1 MQAMVQSALSLMFS
15 STRRILAMKKRSLGN
30 LIRILGPGFVSGAAD
45 NDPAGI
51 ATYTQVGAQ
60 FGYGQLWTAPF
71 ALPLLIAIQEACARI
86 GAVTGKGLAAL
97 IKEHYGPIVLYAS
110 VAIIVVTNTI
120 NIGADIGAMAEA
132 IRLLVPIPFIVLVL
146 GTAFVTLSLE
156 IFSSYRTYAKYL
168 KGLSAVAFV
177 YLLTAFIVKEPW
189 LRILK
194 ATFVPHIEL
203 SFAFLLIILANIG
216 TTIAPYLFFWETS
229 QEVEEDKAAGR
240 IGITGKVTI
249 SRDAIDNMR
258 LDNAIGM
265 FASQLITWSI
275 IVVSATVLNQ
285 HGVTNL
291 NTAAD
296 AAKALEPLVHSFPYA
311 GFLAKLLF
319 AIGIVSAGLL
329 VVPVLAGSAGY
340 ALAESLGWDEGLDLK
355 FTRAHGFYGVITAS
369 TLVGVAINFVG
380 IDPIKLLVYT
390 SVLNGVAAVPLI
402 FLIIRIS
409 GNEAIMGDYV
419 SRKLS
424 IGFTWLAF
432 MAMSGAAIAAL
443 FTFLRG
449 G

>member
-1 MQAMVQSALSLMFS
+1 M
-15 STRRILAMKKRSLGN
+15 MKKRSLGS

-51 ATYTQVGAQ
+51 ATYTQAGAQ
-60 FGYGQLWTAPF
+60 FGYGQLWTALF
-71 ALPLLIAIQEACARI
+71 ALPLLIAVQEACARI

-97 IKEHYGPIVLYAS
+97 IKEHYSARVLYAAVS
-110 VAIIVVTNTI
+110 IIVITNTI

-132 IRLLVPIPFIVLVL
+132 IRLIVPISFIILVL
-146 GTAFVTLSLE
+146 GTTLITLSLE
-156 IFSSYRTYAKYL
+156 ILSSYRTYARYL
-168 KGLSAVAFV
+168 KTLSAVALV
-177 YLLTAFIVKEPW
+177 YLLTALIVKEPW
-189 LRILK
+189 LRILR

-203 SFAFLLIILANIG
+203 SFAFLLIVLANIG

-240 IGITGKVTI
+240 IGPHGTVTT
-249 SRDAIDNMR
+249 SSDAIADLR
-258 LDNAIGM
+258 LDNAVGM

-296 AAKALEPLVHSFPYA
+296 AAKALEPLVSSFPYA

-329 VVPVLAGSAGY
+329 VVPVLAGSAAY
-340 ALAESLGWDEGLDLK
+340 ALSESLGWKEGLNLNFK
-355 FTRAHGFYGVITAS
+355 RAHGFYGAITAS
-369 TLVGVAINFVG
+369 TLIGVVINFLG

-409 GNEAIMGDYV
+409 RNRRIMGEYA
-419 SRKLS
+419 SGRLS
-424 IGFTWLAF
+424 VGFTWLAF
-432 MAMSGAAIAAL
+432 GTMAGAAMAAL
-443 FTFLRG
+443 FTFLHPS
-449 G
+449 

>member
-1 MQAMVQSALSLMFS
+1 MNEIAQ
-15 STRRILAMKKRSLGN
+15 RKKRSLGS
-30 LIRILGPGFVSGAAD
+30 LIGILGPGFVSGAAD

-60 FGYGQLWTAPF
+60 FGYGQLWTALF
-71 ALPLLIAIQEACARI
+71 ALPLLIAVQEACARI

-97 IKEHYGPIVLYAS
+97 IKEHYSARVLYAAVS
-110 VAIIVVTNTI
+110 IIVITNTI

-132 IRLLVPIPFIVLVL
+132 LRLIVPIPFIVLVL
-146 GTAFVTLSLE
+146 STAFITLSLE

-168 KGLSAVAFV
+168 KALSAVALV

-189 LRILK
+189 LRILR

-229 QEVEEDKAAGR
+229 QEVEEDKVAGR
-240 IGITGKVTI
+240 IGPCGTVTI
-249 SRDAIDNMR
+249 SSGAIANIR
-258 LDNAIGM
+258 LDNAVGM

-296 AAKALEPLVHSFPYA
+296 AAKALEPLVNSFPYA
-311 GFLAKLLF
+311 GFFAKLLF

-329 VVPVLAGSAGY
+329 VVPVLAGSAAY
-340 ALAESLGWDEGLDLK
+340 ALSESVGWEEGLNLK
-355 FTRAHGFYGVITAS
+355 FKRAHGFYGIITAS
-369 TLVGVAINFVG
+369 TLIGVVINFLG

-402 FLIIRIS
+402 FLIIHIS
-409 GNEAIMGDYV
+409 RNRQIMGDYV
-419 SRKLS
+419 SGKLS
-424 IGFTWLAF
+424 LGFTWVAF
-432 MAMSGAAIAAL
+432 GTMAGAAIAAL
-443 FTFLRG
+443 FTFLHQS
-449 G
+449 